1 MKVTHL
7 KKKHFLGV
15 SVTADCQIN
24 ESVLASLGL
33 KILSESIG
41 PGEGSFKT
49 QLLRPIFFLQQTGN
63 GALKAFF
70 FFPQLEI
77 VWGGGMLMM
86 PTYNPEPDPD
96 LGVSVCFFF
105 SLFFLLFW
113 QTFWNVWELRAL
125 LHGAEFC
132 SKKKRKL

>member
-70 FFPQLEI
+70 FFS
-77 VWGGGMLMM
+77 
-86 PTYNPEPDPD
+86 PTGNCVGRGHAHDAHLQP
-96 LGVSVCFFF
+96 
-105 SLFFLLFW
+105 
-113 QTFWNVWELRAL
+113 
-125 LHGAEFC
+125 
-132 SKKKRKL
+132 